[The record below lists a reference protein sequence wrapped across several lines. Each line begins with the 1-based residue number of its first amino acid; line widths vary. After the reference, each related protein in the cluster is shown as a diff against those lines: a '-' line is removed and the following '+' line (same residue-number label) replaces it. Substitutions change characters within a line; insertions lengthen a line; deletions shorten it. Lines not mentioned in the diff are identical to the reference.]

1 MHVYIKKTNKSY
13 LEQLVEGLKDE
24 KKRDEGSEDVL
35 GELGEVLDQ
44 RGALSSSWI
53 SIGRTFG

>member
-1 MHVYIKKTNKSY
+1 MHEYIKKTKKKSY

-44 RGALSSSWI
+44 RGALSSS
-53 SIGRTFG
+53 